1 MLSLNPVKDLQSQ
14 IYECVELSDKNLDHN
29 DIKNSLSAVGLTSTN
44 KILSSYPHMIS
55 GGQRQRFMIAMSILR
70 KPNIMIA
77 DEPTTAL
84 DVTLQKQILDTLN
97 NLKNDLNMSMLLI
110 SHDIELIK
118 RYCDH
123 ILVMKSGV
131 IVENQSTSRIF
142 SQPDHA
148 YTKQL
153 VNFKTSKFREDFI
166 TKEDKVLQ
174 TKNLS
179 CKYLVKDS
187 FFRKKKEYFNA
198 LEDININIY
207 EGESVGIVGES
218 GSGKTT
224 LAMSIMHLLSYEGE
238 IRICEKIT
246 QENIGQR
253 TIEAEKALNII
264 ALEAQSALDGRFQK
278 ISKDNVNNQLESF
291 LNSLSDNEIVQ
302 FKQSNDYSEPVSYTH
317 LRAHET

>member
-1 MLSLNPVKDLQSQ
+1 
-14 IYECVELSDKNLDHN
+14 
-29 DIKNSLSAVGLTSTN
+29 
-44 KILSSYPHMIS
+44 
-55 GGQRQRFMIAMSILR
+55 
-70 KPNIMIA
+70 
-77 DEPTTAL
+77 
-84 DVTLQKQILDTLN
+84 
-97 NLKNDLNMSMLLI
+97 MSMLLI

-166 TKEDKVLQ
+166 TKEDKVLE

-187 FFRKKKEYFNA
+187 FLGRKKYFNA

-224 LAMSIMHLLSYEGE
+224 LAMSIMHLLSYEG
-238 IRICEKIT
+238 R
-246 QENIGQR
+246 
-253 TIEAEKALNII
+253 
-264 ALEAQSALDGRFQK
+264 
-278 ISKDNVNNQLESF
+278 
-291 LNSLSDNEIVQ
+291 
-302 FKQSNDYSEPVSYTH
+302 
-317 LRAHET
+317 